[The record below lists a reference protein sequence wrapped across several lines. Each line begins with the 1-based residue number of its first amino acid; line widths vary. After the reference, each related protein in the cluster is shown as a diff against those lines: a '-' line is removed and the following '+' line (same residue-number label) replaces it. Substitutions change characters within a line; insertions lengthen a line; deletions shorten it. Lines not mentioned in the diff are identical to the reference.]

1 MEKLPISL
9 DLDALR
15 SFVTGIECGSFALA
29 ATRLCRSTSAVS
41 AQLKKLEQ
49 QCGAG
54 LVVKNGRHLALTRN
68 GEILMGYAR
77 RLLALNDETQR
88 ALKGE
93 LLQGEIR
100 IGMQEDFGE
109 SLMPGI
115 LGEFKRHHPGMRII
129 ARVDRNRALQNALD
143 DNTLDM
149 ALLWQPEGAQRG
161 GKLINHFQL
170 EWIQH
175 ADFDV
180 NALLSQ
186 GEPLPLVMFDSPCL
200 MHARAIA
207 CLNQAGIPWRIVFVS
222 HSLSGIWSA
231 VQAGLG
237 ITVRTRVGMPGNLNV
252 TGSILP
258 SPGYL
263 GVSLELGTGNEAIH
277 DARMML
283 GQMMEQA
290 LLNMKS
296 SVLTRQL

>member
-1 MEKLPISL
+1 MEKLNLTL

-77 RLLALNDETQR
+77 RLLALNDEAQR

-129 ARVDRNRALQNALD
+129 ARVDRNRALLDALNN
-143 DNTLDM
+143 NTLDM
-149 ALLWQPEGAQRG
+149 ALLWQPETAPQES
-161 GKLINHFQL
+161 KLIGQFQL

-175 ADFDV
+175 PKFDLTT
-180 NALLSQ
+180 LL
-186 GEPLPLVMFDSPCL
+186 EHNVPLPLVLFDSPCQ
-200 MHARAIA
+200 MRSYAIN
-207 CLNQAGIPWRIVFVS
+207 CLNLLGIPWQIVFVS
-222 HSLSGIWSA
+222 HSLSGIWAA

-237 ITVRTRVGMPGNLNV
+237 ITVRTRVGMPDNLRIA
-252 TGSILP
+252 GSILP
-258 SPGYL
+258 SPGYM
-263 GVSLELGTGNEAIH
+263 GVTLEQGTANKEGH
-277 DARMML
+277 DALAML
-283 GQMMEQA
+283 RQLMEEA
-290 LLNMKS
+290 LL
-296 SVLTRQL
+296 SVK

>member
-1 MEKLPISL
+1 MEKLTLTL

-15 SFVTGIECGSFALA
+15 SFVTGIECGSFAMA

-77 RLLALNDETQR
+77 RLLALNDEAQR

-129 ARVDRNRALQNALD
+129 ARVDRNRALLDALD
-143 DNTLDM
+143 DNALDM
-149 ALLWQPEGAQRG
+149 ALLWQPESVQRE
-161 GKLINHFQL
+161 GKLIGQFQL

-175 ADFDV
+175 AEFDV
-180 NALLSQ
+180 STLLAQ
-186 GEPLPLVMFDSPCL
+186 GEPLPLVMFESPCI
-200 MHARAIA
+200 MRSRAIA
-207 CLNQAGIPWRIVFVS
+207 CLDRAGIPWRVMFVS
-222 HSLSGIWSA
+222 HSLSGIWAA

-237 ITVRTRVGMPGNLNV
+237 ITVRTRVGMPGNLRV
-252 TGSILP
+252 AGSILP
-258 SPGYL
+258 SPGHL
-263 GVSLELGTGNEAIH
+263 GITLMSGQGNEEGQG
-277 DARMML
+277 ARAML
-283 GQMMEQA
+283 GQLMEEA
-290 LLNMKS
+290 LLNVK
-296 SVLTRQL
+296 